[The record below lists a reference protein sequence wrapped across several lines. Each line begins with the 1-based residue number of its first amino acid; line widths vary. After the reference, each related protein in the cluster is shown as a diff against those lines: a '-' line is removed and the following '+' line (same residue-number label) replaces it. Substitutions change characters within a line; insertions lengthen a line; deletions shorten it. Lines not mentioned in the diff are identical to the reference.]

1 MPLIGEGPKG
11 LMRRVKRDI
20 INIDTIVI
28 RIQIEKH
35 KSYINIPLIPTKNI
49 KVDEETKCLAG
60 VGKNPRRA
68 SKSSRPNSKAL
79 ENTHESFRFW
89 LKVSP

>member
-1 MPLIGEGPKG
+1 
-11 LMRRVKRDI
+11 V
-20 INIDTIVI
+20 DTVVI

-35 KSYINIPLIPTKNI
+35 KSYMNIPLIPTKNI

-79 ENTHESFRFW
+79 ILLLATRKKQKQGLSWIRY
-89 LKVSP
+89 LGS

>member
-1 MPLIGEGPKG
+1 MESKEEYMPSIGEGPKG
-11 LMRRVKRDI
+11 LLRKVERDI
-20 INIDTIVI
+20 INVDTVVI

-35 KSYINIPLIPTKNI
+35 KSYMNIPLIPTKNI

-79 ENTHESFRFW
+79 YR
-89 LKVSP
+89 

>member
-1 MPLIGEGPKG
+1 M
-11 LMRRVKRDI
+11 
-20 INIDTIVI
+20 
-28 RIQIEKH
+28 
-35 KSYINIPLIPTKNI
+35 NIPLIPTKNI

-79 ENTHESFRFW
+79 SLSTHITLPICSTY
-89 LKVSP
+89 